1 MIGRKLTTTVA
12 ARVGARQ
19 ASTSSSASAS
29 TLPIPPKIATPSSVS
44 GSGGNSAR
52 MESVVSFYKALPKGE
67 APAKRGGGIKA
78 RFFDGKNASG
88 APIVA
93 TIGALLLLGYTID
106 YNMHLKHHKNA
117 HH

>member
-1 MIGRKLTTTVA
+1 MIGRQITSTVA
-12 ARVGARQ
+12 RAGARS
-19 ASTSSSASAS
+19 ASTSASASASSS
-29 TLPIPPKIATPSSVS
+29 TLPIPPKIATPQSV
-44 GSGGNSAR
+44 GGAGGNSAR

-88 APIVA
+88 APLVA
-93 TIGALLLLGYTID
+93 TIGAMLLLGYTID
-106 YNMHLKHHKNA
+106 YNMQHHKNA